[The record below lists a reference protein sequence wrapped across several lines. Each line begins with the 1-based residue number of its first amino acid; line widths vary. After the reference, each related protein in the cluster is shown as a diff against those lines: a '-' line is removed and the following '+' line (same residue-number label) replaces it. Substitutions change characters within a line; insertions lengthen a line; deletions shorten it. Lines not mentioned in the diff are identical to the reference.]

1 MDHTTAILAKH
12 HRSPAFAET
21 MVTTHA
27 GRFNHE
33 FWQFWQDHIH
43 PSLSAAPCLLD
54 LGTGPGLA
62 LQAWAERYPEA
73 RLIGVEVM
81 PYMLEKARQIL
92 TEVPQ
97 AELIHTDLH
106 NPELKLEIN
115 TVDAA
120 QAVVVLHEMVQP
132 IRLLQAAFRGL
143 KPGGRLLIVD
153 WVRAPIRLYF
163 DPETA
168 DQLLNPDTNPEVLE
182 DAFTHFFE
190 HNRYTVDD
198 LLWLLERVGF
208 EILAFQSYNQHRFVR
223 IAAAKPR

>member
-1 MDHTTAILAKH
+1 MDQTTAILAKH

-21 MVTTHA
+21 MVATHA

-33 FWQFWQDHIH
+33 FWQFWQEHIH
-43 PSLSAAPCLLD
+43 PILPESPCLLD

-62 LQAWAERYPEA
+62 LQAWAERYPQA
-73 RLIGVEVM
+73 RLVGVDVM
-81 PYMLEKARQIL
+81 SYMLDKARQIL
-92 TEVPQ
+92 TDIPQ
-97 AELIHTDLH
+97 VELFHTDLH
-106 NPELKLEIN
+106 NPHLPLEPN

-132 IRLLQAAFRGL
+132 IRLLQATYQYL
-143 KPGGRLLIVD
+143 KPGGRLLILD

-163 DPETA
+163 EPQTVDQILNTDTA
-168 DQLLNPDTNPEVLE
+168 VEVLD

-190 HNRYTVDD
+190 HNRYSVDD
-198 LLWLLERVGF
+198 LLWLLELVGF
-208 EILAFQSYNQHRFVR
+208 EILAFQSYNQQRFVR